1 VTKEILEG
9 CIFNPRSGSHA
20 QARRAA
26 QAPLLAWILA
36 HGECYIDRQQTMDR
50 LVWEE
55 NREMATVLHEW
66 DESLQFLSIEVINE
80 MNEGVPP
87 IVHND

>member
-1 VTKEILEG
+1 
-9 CIFNPRSGSHA
+9 
-20 QARRAA
+20 
-26 QAPLLAWILA
+26 
-36 HGECYIDRQQTMDR
+36 MDR